1 MKNKKNILIIDD
13 EAPMRKN
20 IRDILS
26 LEGYG
31 ILEAEN
37 GLAGVDVA
45 LNNEIDLILLDC
57 NMPVMDGFAALS
69 ELKLINPER
78 PVIMLTAYGTNERVI
93 EAIKKGAYDYIE
105 KPFEL
110 SEFLIIVERA
120 INYYDLLKELN
131 TLRNRISTKEIV
143 SINEDPIIGKSLK
156 MKEILKLIGL
166 AAPSDANVLIQGD
179 SGTGKELIAD
189 AIQRH
194 SLRKEKPYVKIN
206 CGAFTESLLESEIFG
221 HEKGAFTG
229 ATSQKLGRFELAN
242 EGTIFL
248 DEINNMSPSLQVR
261 LLRILQHQSFFR
273 VGGEVPVPVNTR
285 IIAASNKIIEQEVEE
300 GRLRKDLFY
309 RLNVV
314 RINVPPLR
322 ERSDDIPLL
331 VEHFLSKY
339 APGKK
344 FIVSNENM
352 SKLKE
357 CYWHGNVRELENNVQ
372 RAIVMARENFIEIES
387 SDEPVKAE
395 LPLPGFDMIA
405 IKGIPF
411 KQVVEDFEKSLITRA
426 LIATKGNRTEAAKLL
441 KIHRRHLYTKIN
453 DYKINIS

>member
-1 MKNKKNILIIDD
+1 MKSKKNILIIDD

-26 LEGYG
+26 LEGYN

-37 GLAGVDVA
+37 GLIGVDLA
-45 LNNEIDLILLDC
+45 NSHDLDLILLDC
-57 NMPVMDGFAALS
+57 NMPVMDGFTALT
-69 ELKLINPER
+69 ELKLINPDR

-120 INYYDLLKELN
+120 INYFELLKEL
-131 TLRNRISTKEIV
+131 TLLRNQISQETV
-143 SINEDPIIGKSLK
+143 RVNDDHIIGKSLK

-166 AAPSDANVLIQGD
+166 SAPSDANVLIQGD

-194 SLRKEKPYVKIN
+194 SLRKNKPYVKIN
-206 CGAFTESLLESEIFG
+206 CGAFSESLLESEIFG

-229 ATSQKLGRFELAN
+229 ASSQKLGRFELAN

-273 VGGEVPVPVNTR
+273 VGGETPVPVNTR
-285 IIAASNKIIEQEVEE
+285 IIAASNKNIELEVEE
-300 GRLRKDLFY
+300 GRLRKDLYY
-309 RLNVV
+309 RLNVI
-314 RINVPPLR
+314 RINIPPLR
-322 ERSDDIPLL
+322 ERLEDIPLL
-331 VEHFLSKY
+331 VEHFLNKY

-344 FIVSNENM
+344 FVVNEKNM
-352 SKLKE
+352 ELLKNS
-357 CYWHGNVRELENNVQ
+357 YWHGNVRELENNIQ
-372 RAIVMARENFIEIES
+372 RAIVMARENFIFIEASEGYIKKDIS
-387 SDEPVKAE
+387 SSP
-395 LPLPGFDMIA
+395 FDKI
-405 IKGIPF
+405 IGQGIPF
-411 KQVVEDFEKSLITRA
+411 KDIVEDFEKSLITQA
-426 LIATKGNRTEAAKLL
+426 LLLTKGNQSEAAKLL
-441 KIHRRHLYTKIN
+441 KINRRHLYTKIK
-453 DYKINIS
+453 DYKIPIP

>member
-131 TLRNRISTKEIV
+131 TLRNRISPKEIV
-143 SINEDPIIGKSLK
+143 SVNEDPIIGKSLK

-206 CGAFTESLLESEIFG
+206 CGAFTNPCWKVKYSDMKKGRLPVQHLKSSDGLSLL
-221 HEKGAFTG
+221 T
-229 ATSQKLGRFELAN
+229 
-242 EGTIFL
+242 
-248 DEINNMSPSLQVR
+248 
-261 LLRILQHQSFFR
+261 
-273 VGGEVPVPVNTR
+273 
-285 IIAASNKIIEQEVEE
+285 
-300 GRLRKDLFY
+300 
-309 RLNVV
+309 
-314 RINVPPLR
+314 
-322 ERSDDIPLL
+322 
-331 VEHFLSKY
+331 
-339 APGKK
+339 
-344 FIVSNENM
+344 
-352 SKLKE
+352 
-357 CYWHGNVRELENNVQ
+357 RELSFL
-372 RAIVMARENFIEIES
+372 M
-387 SDEPVKAE
+387 K
-395 LPLPGFDMIA
+395 
-405 IKGIPF
+405 
-411 KQVVEDFEKSLITRA
+411 
-426 LIATKGNRTEAAKLL
+426 
-441 KIHRRHLYTKIN
+441 
-453 DYKINIS
+453 